1 MQPTYSR
8 TSSVGPREAT
18 QVWGTDTS
26 ELLGNST
33 RSGVARGPAPLS
45 ASYAHVTTCCAY
57 VAGKH
62 WPIALLLS
70 LFNHCCSVDSEMFEL
85 YEFTQPSSEG
95 PRCFSWNTGFL
106 HSAVPSDSGSV
117 SRGLLPPSAPQITQD
132 TEFSFFTVFRKRP
145 TNLLCWRFGGSGSGL
160 SILDLSK
167 RALLISHVFSVASV
181 LPCSPV
187 PRVRVQCLPLQF
199 PNANSPSFINQNKH
213 FKKQFLLISPLQF
226 ICHSQVIIKP
236 PLLNKFPDKNS
247 GEPSQL
253 NKIRVFWIIQRS
265 FEMTSWLFLAL
276 WDVSWPANEVLLP

>member
-1 MQPTYSR
+1 MTWRHIQEDEVQAWDLGLPRLGVVVTPVDQSWALRQPICSLPAAEPPPWALGR
-8 TSSVGPREAT
+8 PHRC
-18 QVWGTDTS
+18 WDTDTS
-26 ELLGNST
+26 ELLGNNTS
-33 RSGVARGPAPLS
+33 SGVARGPAPLS

-57 VAGKH
+57 LAGKH

-117 SRGLLPPSAPQITQD
+117 SRRLLPPSAPQITQD
-132 TEFSFFTVFRKRP
+132 IEFSFFTVFRKRP

-167 RALLISHVFSVASV
+167 RTLLISHVFSVASV

-187 PRVRVQCLPLQF
+187 PRVRVQFLPLQF
-199 PNANSPSFINQNKH
+199 PNANAPSFINQNKH

-226 ICHSQVIIKP
+226 ICHSK
-236 PLLNKFPDKNS
+236 LLS
-247 GEPSQL
+247 SHL
-253 NKIRVFWIIQRS
+253 C
-265 FEMTSWLFLAL
+265 
-276 WDVSWPANEVLLP
+276 